1 MTTEQF
7 REIRRDAQLTC
18 KDCPIM
24 DVRFWFKGENKSIT
38 IPFACI
44 DYTDTDLLVAEIL
57 GARIYIDLDSVKCIE
72 VGESLQSNWNNSY
85 DTQETN

>member
-7 REIRRDAQLTC
+7 REIRKDAQTKCEDYPVL
-18 KDCPIM
+18 

-38 IPFACI
+38 IPFVCI

-57 GARIYIDLDSVKCIE
+57 ETRIYIDLDSVKCIE
-72 VGESLQSNWNNSY
+72 IGEYLPSNWNNKE
-85 DTQETN
+85 D